1 MERTTKRCPG
11 AFSIFRLI
19 PLQLLSA
26 WCCRL
31 HAEST
36 ENLHELEFDGTCSAS
51 ELSKGPRRCKKKR
64 ENEAQEGTNCPGL
77 LGETVGCLD
86 YHGLRE
92 GAQVRCVR
100 AEKPG
105 GEGDQWWQPLG
116 PLDVFTWHLS
126 PPQLRTASQCFALL
140 RPAPSAGAE
149 GLVLATLVAHFST

>member
-1 MERTTKRCPG
+1 MVLSTPCGEHRELARVRVRRNLQRFR
-11 AFSIFRLI
+11 AFK
-19 PLQLLSA
+19 
-26 WCCRL
+26 
-31 HAEST
+31 
-36 ENLHELEFDGTCSAS
+36 G
-51 ELSKGPRRCKKKR
+51 SKTVQKKR